1 MSHHDGFFDD
11 KAHRYSLVWAF
22 SFVLAVVALILGTVL
37 YRFGIVVYGKPIST
51 DAMDAAVKWFDPSF
65 FIYNLLLSAFAVL
78 IVPFLT
84 FHYIGSMRRE
94 KLRRLKRELCEC
106 RDAGAKRKTPIWG
119 GNEAE
124 CERNIRQLV
133 EPQFRLR
140 NYLPSVVGMSVTVAF
155 GIVIILLAKPVF
167 IPNATDHLRGVNY
180 ALGANMLLLGP
191 NAAFYTTKDPAMFRQ
206 ILMSLCAFQFGFLG
220 AFVYAI
226 SSLVWSYFNVD
237 LTPHTLV
244 AGSVRM
250 VTASV
255 LAIVLGFFVSSMP
268 YFNGSESKL
277 VQLMPVVAFFLG
289 YFPDRGLV
297 LLQRAGRVL
306 LEDKTDYA
314 SMPMHNLPG
323 IGISDEGRL
332 GYEGFSNLEQ
342 VEHSDPLD
350 LAIRTGYSYTQLQHW
365 KEQAWLASRLREQY
379 SKWIECTG
387 ILGREELMIYF
398 RREASRIDEAISELS
413 TASGVPKVKLR
424 ALYLLLCGKD
434 PFGAAGVGDCPN
446 PESQA
451 ILPLKDTQQPAS
463 PIVPPAPENV
473 QEPAR

>member
-1 MSHHDGFFDD
+1 M
-11 KAHRYSLVWAF
+11 WAF
-22 SFVLAVVALILGTVL
+22 IFVLIVVGLIVGTVL
-37 YRFGIVVYGKPIST
+37 YRFGIVFYGKPFGT
-51 DAMDAAVKWFDPSF
+51 DAIDAAVRWFDPSF
-65 FIYNLLLSAFAVL
+65 FVYNLLLCALAVL

-94 KLRRLKRELCEC
+94 KVRRLKRELCDC
-106 RDAGAKRKTPIWG
+106 REDGTKLETPLWG
-119 GNEAE
+119 GDETE
-124 CERNIRQLV
+124 CERNIRQLIG
-133 EPQFRLR
+133 PQFRLR

-167 IPNATDHLRGVNY
+167 IPNPVDHLHGGVNY

-191 NAAFYTTKDPAMFRQ
+191 NVAFYTTPDPAMFRQ
-206 ILMSLCAFQFGFLG
+206 ILLSLCAFQFGFLG

-226 SSLVWSYFNVD
+226 SSLVWSYFSVD

-244 AGSVRM
+244 AGTVRM

-255 LAIVLGFFVSSMP
+255 LAIVLGYFIPALPF
-268 YFNGSESKL
+268 FNGSESKL
-277 VQLMPVVAFFLG
+277 VQFMPVVAFFLG

-297 LLQRAGRVL
+297 LLQRAGRMFL
-306 LEDKTDYA
+306 QDKTDYA

-323 IGISDEGRL
+323 IGISEEGRL

-342 VEHSDPLD
+342 LEHSDPLD
-350 LAIRTGYSYTQLQHW
+350 LAIRTGYSYTQLQQW

-379 SKWIECTG
+379 PKWIECTG

-398 RREASRIDEAISELS
+398 RREATRVDEAISELS
-413 TASGVPKVKLR
+413 QESGLPRVKLR

-434 PFGAAGVGDCPN
+434 AGGTSGVSDCAN
-446 PESQA
+446 PELPT
-451 ILPLKDTQQPAS
+451 ILPLKDNSQQPAS
-463 PIVPPAPENV
+463 TIVPSVAEHV
-473 QEPAR
+473 